1 MTMDPTQTSQ
11 MLKWLDEE
19 RRKDRATIAALQER
33 LEGQAQTL
41 ARQEEQIAAL
51 QKAVVGLEIL
61 LTRVTEFTQA
71 VEGVRKDMALM
82 LDKRDEQRRKEQR
95 ETERARQLEVGAIK
109 EEIARLTE
117 DIRLIPRLTERVD
130 VMQAEERRL
139 NENLQ
144 RIDAA
149 LADLGKRTD
158 DRLQAVVYLEEQ
170 RRADHQRITS
180 LEAEMPELRRRIETF
195 GPKLSLIEES
205 VQKQRTR
212 IEEGL
217 KPIQDFARV
226 VEELQA
232 ADFRRNQEVKKWLGQ
247 AEEARAEMERLREE
261 RQRLLVGHRDVQEA
275 LKRLEAFQERLETR
289 QNEATEMLRVS
300 EERIKRQWEE
310 WQGKQEKEWRNW
322 QVASDERWREQEVKN
337 DRLARRFEPI
347 SDLLKLHQEQL
358 DASWELRRQELVR
371 RLKYAQDDY
380 EAQLAEIDQR
390 LIALRE
396 KANQEK

>member
-19 RRKDRATIAALQER
+19 RRKDKATIAALQER

-51 QKAVVGLEIL
+51 QKAVAGLEIL

-82 LDKRDEQRRKEQR
+82 LDRRDEQRRKEQR

-109 EEIARLTE
+109 EEIARLAE
-117 DIRLIPRLTERVD
+117 DVRLIPRLAERVD
-130 VMQAEERRL
+130 VVQAEERRL

-144 RIDAA
+144 RVDVAVS
-149 LADLGKRTD
+149 DLSKRTE
-158 DRLQAVVYLEEQ
+158 DRLQAITYLEEQ
-170 RRADHQRITS
+170 RRADHQRITG

-195 GPKLSLIEES
+195 GSKLPLIEES

-261 RQRLLVGHRDVQEA
+261 RQRLFVGHRDVQEA

-289 QNEATEMLRVS
+289 QNETTEMLRIS

-322 QVASDERWREQEVKN
+322 QVASDERWREQETKN
-337 DRLARRFEPI
+337 NRLARRLESI

-371 RLKYAQDDY
+371 RLKYTQDEY
-380 EAQLAEIDQR
+380 EAQLGEIDQR

>member
-51 QKAVVGLEIL
+51 QKAVAGLEIL

-82 LDKRDEQRRKEQR
+82 LDKGDEQRRKEQR

-117 DIRLIPRLTERVD
+117 DVRLIPRLTERVD

-149 LADLGKRTD
+149 LADLGKRTE

-195 GPKLSLIEES
+195 GARLPLIEES

-217 KPIQDFARV
+217 KLIQDFARV
-226 VEELQA
+226 VDELQA

-261 RQRLLVGHRDVQEA
+261 RQRLLIGHRDVQEA

-322 QVASDERWREQEVKN
+322 QVASDERWREQETKN
-337 DRLARRFEPI
+337 NRLARRLESI

-371 RLKYAQDDY
+371 RLKYTQDDY

>member
-1 MTMDPTQTSQ
+1 MTMDPNQTSQ
-11 MLKWLDEE
+11 MLKWLDDE
-19 RRKDRATIAALQER
+19 RRKDKAAISALQER
-33 LEGQAQTL
+33 LEGQAQTI
-41 ARQEEQIAAL
+41 ARQEEQIATL
-51 QKAVVGLEIL
+51 QKAVAGLEVL

-71 VEGVRKDMALM
+71 VEQVRTDVALM

-95 ETERARQLEVGAIK
+95 EADRARQMEVGSIK
-109 EEIARLTE
+109 EELARLAE
-117 DIRLIPRLTERVD
+117 EARAIPRLDERIG
-130 VMQAEERRL
+130 MLQAEERRL

-149 LADLGKRTD
+149 LADLSKRTE
-158 DRLQAVVYLEEQ
+158 DRFQAVVYLEEQ
-170 RRADHQRITS
+170 RRADHQRITA

-195 GPKLSLIEES
+195 GAKLLLIEES

-217 KPIQDFARV
+217 KLIQDFARV
-226 VEELQA
+226 VEELNA

-261 RQRLLVGHRDVQEA
+261 RQRLLIGHRDVQEA

-322 QVASDERWREQEVKN
+322 QVASDERWREQETKN
-337 DRLARRFEPI
+337 KRVASRLESI
-347 SDLLKLHQEQL
+347 SALIKLHQEQIE
-358 DASWELRRQELVR
+358 ASWDLRRQEMVR
-371 RLKYAQDDY
+371 RLKHIQDEY
-380 EAQLAEIDQR
+380 ETQISAVDQQLA
-390 LIALRE
+390 ALRE